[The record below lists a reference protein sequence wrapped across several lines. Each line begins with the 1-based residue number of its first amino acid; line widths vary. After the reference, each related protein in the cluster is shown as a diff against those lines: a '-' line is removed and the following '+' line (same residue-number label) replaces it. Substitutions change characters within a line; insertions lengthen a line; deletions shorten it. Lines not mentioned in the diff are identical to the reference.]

1 VTPPGGSVDEPRASA
16 PVAQVAGALAIPARR
31 PSPGMPGELNRGR
44 LSRTSYVPLYYQLAV
59 ILEERTESGEYSPGD
74 EFPSEHE
81 LCAEFGVSRTVV
93 RPAIAIL
100 EREGRVARHK
110 GRRTIVEPP
119 KTVNRVGG
127 LLRILLESGERDGLE
142 VRVLEVGHETASPE
156 TAALLGLRPGEAM
169 LRIAAVASLGGSPS
183 ALYWSFVA
191 EHRFPW
197 IAALNAGDSLTG
209 RESQL
214 RRLALGRSEI
224 VVESSWCTEFEA
236 SELGIP
242 VGSPI
247 FVARGTEMPAR
258 PGTRAAAME
267 VCWVIYSASSARLS
281 VTLGPAGAGAAR
293 PEPAAPGSDRLERR
307 ARRGADSD

>member
-1 VTPPGGSVDEPRASA
+1 MAAGSPDEPRASA
-16 PVAQVAGALAIPARR
+16 PVVQTAGALAVPARR
-31 PSPGMPGELNRGR
+31 PSPGLPGELNRGR

-59 ILEERTESGEYSPGD
+59 ILEERTESGEYSPGE

-81 LCAEFGVSRTVV
+81 LCEEFGVSRTVV

-119 KTVNRVGG
+119 KTVNRAGG
-127 LLRILLESGERDGLE
+127 LLRVLLERGDRDQLE
-142 VRVLEVGHETASPE
+142 VRLLEVGHETAAPE
-156 TAALLGLRPGEAM
+156 TAALLGLRQGQAM
-169 LRIAAVASLGGSPS
+169 LRIAAVASVGGSPS

-197 IAALNAGDSLTG
+197 IAALRAGDSLTG
-209 RESQL
+209 GEAAL
-214 RRLALGRSEI
+214 RRLALERSEI

-258 PGTRAAAME
+258 TRGAPAAIE
-267 VCWVIYSASSARLS
+267 VCWVIYSASSARLRL
-281 VTLGPAGAGAAR
+281 TLGPAGGDAAR
-293 PEPAAPGSDRLERR
+293 PTPASRR
-307 ARRGADSD
+307 PTARRGPPRRSSDPD